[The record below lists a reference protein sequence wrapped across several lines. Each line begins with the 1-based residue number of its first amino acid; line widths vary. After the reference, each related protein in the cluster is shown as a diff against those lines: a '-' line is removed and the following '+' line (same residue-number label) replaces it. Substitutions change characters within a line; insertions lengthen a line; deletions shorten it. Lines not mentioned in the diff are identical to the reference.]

1 MIHCIVWLYCSFET
15 ELFIW
20 FWFLKRNRE
29 WKIIYTQGHSPHQ
42 FCWAWTEL
50 RFFTRGPAWA
60 WPLADDVCQEAA
72 WRGPTERTTEPSAS
86 APGSWALPFLLWGAL
101 EGLIPEWV
109 RGPSGGT
116 KIRGQIPGHTGS
128 YKRKAF
134 CFSSTR
140 RPLVGEFSVKQ
151 QRLLNARRKG
161 FITWG

>member
-86 APGSWALPFLLWGAL
+86 APGSWALPFSSGEPWKAWYQSEWEDPAVAQRFVARYQDTQEVTREKLSVSAPPVDLW
-101 EGLIPEWV
+101 WV
-109 RGPSGGT
+109 SF
-116 KIRGQIPGHTGS
+116 Q
-128 YKRKAF
+128 
-134 CFSSTR
+134 
-140 RPLVGEFSVKQ
+140 
-151 QRLLNARRKG
+151 
-161 FITWG
+161 